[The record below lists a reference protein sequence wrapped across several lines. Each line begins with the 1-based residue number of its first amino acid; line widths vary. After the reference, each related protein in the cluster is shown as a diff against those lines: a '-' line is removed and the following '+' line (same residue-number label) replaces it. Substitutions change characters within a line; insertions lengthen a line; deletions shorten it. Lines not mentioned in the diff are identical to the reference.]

1 MGGKCCGWGRP
12 DEGCQYCHDR
22 EELPDHVQT
31 ARAKL
36 REVGLPTDIIGV
48 VCPSQIEVVEEHG
61 NDRLVSVATG
71 GLPRTIEVRGGVAT
85 VGSVLRLA

>member
-1 MGGKCCGWGRP
+1 
-12 DEGCQYCHDR
+12 
-22 EELPDHVQT
+22 
-31 ARAKL
+31 
-36 REVGLPTDIIGV
+36 